1 MVSRQLRPKWAIPHP
16 IISQNLSGE
25 LSLKPRACP
34 ATLHWG
40 NYEQI
45 SSILKT
51 IYRYFC
57 RDPQLS
63 NINPAP
69 ESTCPP
75 SPWKPPAVLGQYT
88 AYTKYPGPGCTRMAE
103 HCIIHWRYC
112 GSPVTEDTLVQHQGT
127 SGLYELYHTPSYPKI
142 WDLNKEKRLW
152 TIPSNWCDFGLLTQF
167 GDKNIQFWISEKVFI
182 CFLLE

>member
-1 MVSRQLRPKWAIPHP
+1 M
-16 IISQNLSGE
+16 
-25 LSLKPRACP
+25 
-34 ATLHWG
+34 
-40 NYEQI
+40 
-45 SSILKT
+45 KT

-112 GSPVTEDTLVQHQGT
+112 GSPATEDTLVQHQGT
-127 SGLYELYHTPSYPKI
+127 SGKGGMESLVCFHQ
-142 WDLNKEKRLW
+142 NKSRRRCSAKDSKMRNFKGLW
-152 TIPSNWCDFGLLTQF
+152 QIFLMKCFQSTTTLRKYFFIDFSHSNST
-167 GDKNIQFWISEKVFI
+167 
-182 CFLLE
+182 